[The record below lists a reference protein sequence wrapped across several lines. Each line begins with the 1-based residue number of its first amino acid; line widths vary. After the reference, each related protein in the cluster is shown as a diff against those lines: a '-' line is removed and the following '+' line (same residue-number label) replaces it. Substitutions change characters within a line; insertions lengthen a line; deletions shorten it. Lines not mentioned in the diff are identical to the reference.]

1 MCAEA
6 IFYGKMH
13 AFVCVYTFTIF
24 LFLEFAT
31 IITNVMRKLIL
42 ELNLFLRTEENKIN
56 SDITRHVN

>member
-1 MCAEA
+1 
-6 IFYGKMH
+6 MH
-13 AFVCVYTFTIF
+13 SFVYIPLLFSF
-24 LFLEFAT
+24 FLEFAT